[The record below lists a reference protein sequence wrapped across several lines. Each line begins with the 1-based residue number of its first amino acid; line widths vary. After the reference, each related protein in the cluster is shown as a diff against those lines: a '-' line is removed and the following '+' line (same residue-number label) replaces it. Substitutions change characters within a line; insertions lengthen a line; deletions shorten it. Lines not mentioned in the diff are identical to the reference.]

1 MLLPVTDSLGSVSH
15 SERPVKAVPKDER
28 TGDARRERWREHRRA
43 RRAEFVEATVRAI
56 AEHGPEVGMD
66 EIAAEAGVSK
76 PVLYRHF
83 SDKSDLHVAVGEWG
97 TRLLMDRLRPLIDR
111 GGSPNQRIRSLVDT
125 YLATIEEQPDLY
137 RFVVQNTFADRAPR
151 ADPVSAEKTVIANS
165 LSRLLGEYTRALG
178 LDSGG
183 VEAWSHG
190 VVGMVQATGDWW
202 LDRPTM
208 SRADLTGYLA
218 QIIWFAIDGLLRSG
232 GIVIDP
238 DEPLPVDVEL
248 RAVPDEQEEESG
260 PQRSDAG

>member
-1 MLLPVTDSLGSVSH
+1 MSH
-15 SERPVKAVPKDER
+15 SERPVKAVPKGER
-28 TGDARRERWREHRRA
+28 TGDARRERWREHRKA

-56 AEHGPEVGMD
+56 AQHGPEVGMD
-66 EIAAEAGVSK
+66 EIATEAGVSK

-97 TRLLMDRLRPLIDR
+97 TRLLMDRLRPLITR

-137 RFVVQNTFADRAPR
+137 RFVVQSTFADRAPR
-151 ADPVSAEKTVIANS
+151 ADPVSTEKTVIANS
-165 LSRLLGEYTRALG
+165 LSRLLGEYTRVLG

-232 GIVIDP
+232 GVVINP
-238 DEPLPVDVEL
+238 DEPLPADIEL
-248 RAVPDEQEEESG
+248 RWIAEEQDDETDPNSAPTG
-260 PQRSDAG
+260 A